1 MGAWLALLWLL
12 EALDVLAPSLH
23 LDAWGISPRIPA
35 ELPQIFTAPL
45 IHYGFA
51 HLLANSAPF
60 MILGMLALTTGWS
73 AFVVSTVGSVAVS
86 GLLVWLVAPTGTVTA
101 GASGLIFGWFTFL
114 LAYGFWSRRWVPL
127 FIAAGTLI
135 VYGGMLWGVLPSGS
149 GVSWQAH
156 LGGAAGGLVAARLV
170 TRSKGSTRTTA

>member
-1 MGAWLALLWLL
+1 
-12 EALDVLAPSLH
+12 
-23 LDAWGISPRIPA
+23 
-35 ELPQIFTAPL
+35 
-45 IHYGFA
+45 
-51 HLLANSAPF
+51 
-60 MILGMLALTTGWS
+60 MILGMLALMTGWS

-86 GLLVWLVAPTGTVTA
+86 GLLVWLIAPTGTVTA

-127 FIAAGTLI
+127 LIAAGTLI
-135 VYGGMLWGVLPSGS
+135 VYGSMLWGVLPSGS